1 MEISTEL
8 GDDMVKI
15 MSGADQSKIS
25 SSMKFIWEEKQ
36 KYLKSSSAGIRHH
49 PVIFR
54 YCLSP
59 AAKSSGA
66 YDETRCDE
74 KRYWCLNSPK
84 LLSLR
89 DYKNYVKPERGF
101 NPNIML

>member
-1 MEISTEL
+1 
-8 GDDMVKI
+8 MVKI

-36 KYLKSSSAGIRHH
+36 KYLKSSSAGIRHYS
-49 PVIFR
+49 VIFR

-84 LLSLR
+84 SLSLR
-89 DYKNYVKPERGF
+89 DYKNYIKPERGF

>member
-1 MEISTEL
+1 
-8 GDDMVKI
+8 MVKI
-15 MSGADQSKIS
+15 MSRANQSKIWP
-25 SSMKFIWEEKQ
+25 SMKFIWEEKQ
-36 KYLKSSSAGIRHH
+36 KYLKSSSAGIKHH
-49 PVIFR
+49 SVIFR

-84 LLSLR
+84 SLSLR